1 VRFRLAAAAA
11 VLAVL
16 AGCGA
21 PDELSRDQA
30 IALGNAR
37 ERLDDAIDTAETLRT
52 SPRETRR
59 IRREIRRIVARGYF
73 EANELDE
80 FGLAALGELQQVI
93 PSVVE
98 TDADGVPEDLDRGA
112 LRAFLRFSQSDPKRA
127 LVGPAGDE
135 VGTIAKTIED
145 SGADGD
151 TRVPTRNGESIK
163 DQTVDEVLRTAERDL
178 KPIWPHLAD
187 RLDSVRDGL

>member
-1 VRFRLAAAAA
+1 VAAA

-21 PDELSRDQA
+21 PDELNRDEA
-30 IALGNAR
+30 LALGNAR

-59 IRREIRRIVARGYF
+59 IRREIRRIVSRGYF
-73 EANELDE
+73 EAEELDE
-80 FGLAALGELQQVI
+80 FGLAALGEIQQVV

-98 TDADGVPEDLDRGA
+98 TDADGVPEDLDRRA
-112 LRAFLRFSQSDPKRA
+112 LRAFLRFSNDNPQLA
-127 LVGPAGDE
+127 LIGPARDE
-135 VGTIAKTIED
+135 VDTIEKTIED

-151 TRVPTRNGESIK
+151 TRVPTRNGEAIK
-163 DQTVDEVLRTAERDL
+163 DKTVDEYLRAAERDL
-178 KPIWPHLAD
+178 QPIWPSLAG
-187 RLDSVRDGL
+187 RLSTVRDDL